1 MTTLKDLVDASKNT
15 YTYQAFAEE
24 KGVKGFKL
32 FSTSFDEKSNHSGLA
47 YVNHDNGEVILAH
60 RGTDFTKLKDIVT
73 DAQIAL
79 NWKETKADMAAVRF
93 TEQVIDNLIDQNFD
107 IKKVISTGHSLGG
120 REAQHCLKILKDTSD
135 YQAEAVTF
143 NSARV
148 SLNGTDGKEYDHLN
162 LRLKG
167 NKIFSTDLV
176 TSFGSHLGETVDI
189 VLPEV
194 KNFIQA
200 HKLTSFDL
208 MSKHYS
214 SAYESMPVSDLIAIS
229 KSNSDMSIFNSPT
242 VDLGANVQQLEY
254 SNFGVDLPVVLQAE
268 IGKSYNGEVV
278 AETDTSYIQRLGDTS
293 KFFAN
298 HSKNAVDNDLKIGD
312 KVQIKYSLDPS
323 KKAVTKELNEGLAKS
338 KSR

>member
-24 KGVKGFKL
+24 KGVNGYKL

-47 YVNHDNGEVILAH
+47 YINQDSGEVLVAH
-60 RGTDFTKLKDIVT
+60 RGTDFSKLKDIVT

-93 TEQVIDNLIDQNFD
+93 TEKVIDNLIDQNFD

-148 SLNGTDGKEYDHLN
+148 SLSGTEGKEYDHLN

-167 NKIFSTDLV
+167 TKILSTDLV

-208 MSKHYS
+208 MSKHYNA
-214 SAYESMPVSDLIAIS
+214 AYENMSVGDLIALS

-242 VDLGANVQQLEY
+242 VALDANVQQLNQ
-254 SNFGVDLPVVLQAE
+254 SNFGVDLPIVLQAE
-268 IGKSYNGEVV
+268 IGKSYSGEVV
-278 AETDTSYIQRLGDTS
+278 AETDTSFIQRLGNNS

-298 HSKNAVDNDLKIGD
+298 HSKNAVENDLKIGD

-323 KKAVTKELNEGLAKS
+323 KKAVTKELNEGLTKS